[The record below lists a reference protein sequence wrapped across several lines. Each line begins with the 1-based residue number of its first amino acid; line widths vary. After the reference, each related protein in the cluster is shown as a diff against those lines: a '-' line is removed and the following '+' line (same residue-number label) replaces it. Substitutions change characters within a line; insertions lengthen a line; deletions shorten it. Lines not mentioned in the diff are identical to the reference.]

1 VQLEPLFELDVRVH
15 APLSLGATQNG
26 EVRLIAFAGG
36 EFRGAE
42 LSGQVL
48 PGGSDWQV
56 LRPDGVLEIRAHYL
70 LETDRGERV
79 EVISEGIRDA
89 APDVQERIGRGEAV
103 SGSDYYFRTFVRLSS
118 AAPRLS
124 HLNRRLAL
132 AVGQRERDRVHLV
145 VYRVP

>member
-1 VQLEPLFELDVRVH
+1 VQLEPLFEIDVRVR
-15 APLSLGATQNG
+15 APLSLGATQSG

-36 EFRGAE
+36 EFRGE
-42 LSGQVL
+42 GLSGQVL
-48 PGGSDWQV
+48 DGGSDWQV

-70 LETDRGERV
+70 LETDLGERLEV
-79 EVISEGIRDA
+79 VSEGVRDASPEVI
-89 APDVQERIGRGEAV
+89 ERIGRGEAV
-103 SGSDYYFRTFVRLSS
+103 PASDYYFRTFVRLSS

-132 AVGQRERDRVHLV
+132 AVGERERDRVHLV